1 MRQSSVSASIISTIR
16 ITRWIPI
23 FSDIH
28 LVDGV
33 YQEIAFVDE
42 RLPSLVLGLELG
54 ERDGVFGLYDPRRS
68 VWLQPLEE
76 QVIQADAR
84 AEQEAQAAR

>member
-1 MRQSSVSASIISTIR
+1 MR
-16 ITRWIPI
+16 PE
-23 FSDIH
+23 H
-28 LVDGV
+28 LRSWH
-33 YQEIAFVDE
+33 FK

-76 QVIQADAR
+76 QVKQHAEARQR
-84 AEQEAQAAR
+84 AEAELAEILAALERLRGKTND